1 MVIFTLEYKFK
12 YKLIRIGV
20 NNINIIFYVNW
31 LYNNIN
37 NIMYY
42 NNYMCNNTINNWYS
56 NMVIM

>member
-1 MVIFTLEYKFK
+1 MDIFTLEYKFK
-12 YKLIRIGV
+12 YKLIRISI
-20 NNINIIFYVNW
+20 NNINFIFYVNW

-42 NNYMCNNTINNWYS
+42 NNNMCNNTINNWYS

>member
-1 MVIFTLEYKFK
+1 MDIFTLEYKFK
-12 YKLIRIGV
+12 SKLIRINI
-20 NNINIIFYVNW
+20 NNINFIFYVNW

-42 NNYMCNNTINNWYS
+42 YNNMCNNTINNWYS